1 MFEWKDFISLAEKLL
16 KKRANEARWRTA
28 IDRAYYGA
36 FCTARDKAGFQNH
49 RSGEV
54 HRETAKFYLE
64 SKNKEKEFIGKKL
77 NALRHYRNQ
86 ASYELNLNSNIN
98 KNQATLIVLQAQ
110 KVIEKLK

>member
-1 MFEWKDFISLAEKLL
+1 MSVS
-16 KKRANEARWRTA
+16 KKGSITKV
-28 IDRAYYGA
+28 GL
-36 FCTARDKAGFQNH
+36 QNH
-49 RSGEV
+49 HSGEV

-86 ASYELNLNSNIN
+86 VSYDLNLSYSNIN
-98 KNQATLIVLQAQ
+98 KNQAVLIVWEAQ